1 VPIGAIFIR
10 RTEVRPFSDKQI
22 EVLKTFA
29 DKAAIAI
36 ENVRLFQELQ
46 TQNSK
51 LGRSIEELTALGEVI
66 QAVNSTLD
74 LTTML
79 TTIAIRAVKLSGT
92 DAGAIY
98 EFNEITQL
106 FQLQV
111 THQMTDE
118 HTMALRKARIGL
130 DRTVVGKA
138 SASRKAIQIPDIVQE
153 TAYPLLKI
161 LEQAGFRALL
171 AVPLLREHRIIGAL
185 VVQRKAP
192 GPFPNEVIDLLQ
204 AFAAQ
209 SALAIQN
216 ARLFHEIDKKG
227 RQLEIASEHKSQF
240 FANMSHE
247 LRTPLNAIIGYTEL
261 ILDNI
266 YGEVPE
272 KIREVLQR
280 VEKNGRNLLGLINEV
295 LDISKMEAG
304 RLTLSLGNYSMGEL
318 VRTASTIVEALAAE
332 KHLALKVTV
341 PSDLPLGRGDE
352 RRLTQVLL
360 NLVGNAIKFTDAGEV
375 KVEVATSDG
384 AFLVSVADTGPGIL
398 ATDQQLIFEDFR
410 QADSSSTRAKGGTGL
425 GLSIAKRIVELHGG
439 RIWVESSPGKGSTF
453 RFTVPIRVEL
463 DKADMVPTAHLQDS
477 RSSAST
483 RKGTDGT
490 GST

>member
-1 VPIGAIFIR
+1 MEAGCVSCHNSRPDSPKTNWKLGD
-10 RTEVRPFSDKQI
+10 VRG
-22 EVLKTFA
+22 VLEIIHPLDSVITQNYFGLWETFA
-29 DKAAIAI
+29 LMA
-36 ENVRLFQELQ
+36 V
-46 TQNSK
+46 
-51 LGRSIEELTALGEVI
+51 LGTVG
-66 QAVNSTLD
+66 
-74 LTTML
+74 
-79 TTIAIRAVKLSGT
+79 LSS
-92 DAGAIY
+92 
-98 EFNEITQL
+98 L
-106 FQLQV
+106 
-111 THQMTDE
+111 
-118 HTMALRKARIGL
+118 
-130 DRTVVGKA
+130 
-138 SASRKAIQIPDIVQE
+138 
-153 TAYPLLKI
+153 
-161 LEQAGFRALL
+161 
-171 AVPLLREHRIIGAL
+171 
-185 VVQRKAP
+185 
-192 GPFPNEVIDLLQ
+192 
-204 AFAAQ
+204 
-209 SALAIQN
+209 ALAIRRLRDSSIELERRASALENEVTLRRQAEADLRN
-216 ARLFHEIDKKG
+216 AKEAADM
-227 RQLEIASEHKSQF
+227 ANVAKSQF
-240 FANMSHE
+240 LINIGHE
-247 LRTPLNAIIGYTEL
+247 LRTPLNIILGYTEL
-261 ILDNI
+261 IWDNI

-439 RIWVESSPGKGSTF
+439 HIWVESSPGKGSTF